1 MGELRGRRRLG
12 VLGGTFD
19 PIHQAHLA
27 MARAARTA
35 QALDLVLFVPAGDP
49 WRKRGRPVTPA
60 RHRLAMV
67 RAAVAGEEGFA
78 VSDMEVRREGPPTP
92 LRRWPRCTNMGS
104 SRSGSLWAAI
114 LSSTSPTGV
123 NPQRLLQLARLAVI
137 ARPDYAVEPG
147 RLDTLVP
154 GLAAAIDWVEMAPI
168 GISATTLRDQLG
180 AGEDVGYAVPAAALA
195 YIRSHH
201 LYGAESSLAGRS
213 GLIERRGARFQ
224 LHGFGVV
231 AFLPHHDRDAGA
243 RRPQERPQPER
254 LQPGEARLAA
264 QAAISAKLRRRTGWA
279 PPARSRPQIAL
290 MRADRDGATSHST
303 TMPLWVSTRHVS
315 LRKRSSSASSQARI

>member
-78 VSDMEVRREGPPTP
+78 VSDMEVRREGPSYTVET
-92 LRRWPRCTNMGS
+92 LATLHEHGQQQIWLIVGS
-104 SRSGSLWAAI
+104 DTLFDLAHWRE
-114 LSSTSPTGV
+114 
-123 NPQRLLQLARLAVI
+123 PQRLLQLARLAVI

-213 GLIERRGARFQ
+213 GA
-224 LHGFGVV
+224 
-231 AFLPHHDRDAGA
+231 
-243 RRPQERPQPER
+243 
-254 LQPGEARLAA
+254 
-264 QAAISAKLRRRTGWA
+264 
-279 PPARSRPQIAL
+279 
-290 MRADRDGATSHST
+290 
-303 TMPLWVSTRHVS
+303 
-315 LRKRSSSASSQARI
+315 

>member
-27 MARAARTA
+27 MARAARAA

-49 WRKRGRPVTPA
+49 WRKRGRAVTPA

-67 RAAVAGEEGFA
+67 EAAVAAEEEGVA
-78 VSDMEVRREGPPTP
+78 VSDMEVRREGPSYTVET
-92 LRRWPRCTNMGS
+92 LAALHAQRHQQIWLIVGS
-104 SRSGSLWAAI
+104 DNLFDLAHWRE
-114 LSSTSPTGV
+114 
-123 NPQRLLQLARLAVI
+123 PQRLLQLARLAVI

-168 GISATTLRDQLG
+168 EISATTLRDQLG
-180 AGEDVGYAVPAAALA
+180 AAGDVGDAVPAAALA

-201 LYGAESSLAGRS
+201 LYGAESPLAGRS
-213 GLIERRGARFQ
+213 GG
-224 LHGFGVV
+224 
-231 AFLPHHDRDAGA
+231 
-243 RRPQERPQPER
+243 
-254 LQPGEARLAA
+254 
-264 QAAISAKLRRRTGWA
+264 
-279 PPARSRPQIAL
+279 
-290 MRADRDGATSHST
+290 
-303 TMPLWVSTRHVS
+303 
-315 LRKRSSSASSQARI
+315 